1 MRTRPSSLLWKQAQL
16 ELNEGKLLIYPSLIT
31 SSNFSLIICSESK
44 DLLSLPTLPP
54 KEKDLDLDIIDQV
67 FDSPFHSE
75 IFSNLCTFLL
85 LIPSRLCFL
94 FLFKRK
100 RNEINDVEEGGD
112 RIVFAK
118 MIDSYC
124 NPSKKILKKTFF
136 LLLLMLLLIG

>member
-1 MRTRPSSLLWKQAQL
+1 MLLIVLIRITMRTRPSSLLWKQAQL

-67 FDSPFHSE
+67 FDSPLHSE

-94 FLFKRK
+94 FLF
-100 RNEINDVEEGGD
+100 
-112 RIVFAK
+112 
-118 MIDSYC
+118 
-124 NPSKKILKKTFF
+124 
-136 LLLLMLLLIG
+136 